1 MAKKIIFGKDARKE
15 ILKGVD
21 LLSDT
26 VKLTLGPKGN
36 NVILET
42 NNFES
47 PSIINDGVSIA
58 KEIELQNPYQNM
70 GAKLVYEAAAKT
82 NDNAGDGT
90 TTATVLAQK
99 MIRKG
104 FQFVNS
110 GAKAVSI
117 KEGILKASKEVAAKL
132 LSKSKPV
139 VTQGDIENVATISSG
154 QVEIGKII
162 ASAMEKVTKKGVIS
176 VDESK
181 GFETQLEVVQGLQY
195 DKGYVSP
202 HFVTNKD
209 NMSVEFEQAA
219 VLVTDHKINNLQEI
233 RSVLEEIVKNST
245 PLLIIASSFENDAIG
260 ALVFNKISGVFNVVA
275 TEAPGFG
282 DNQRELL
289 QDIASLTQAT
299 FISKDLNMK
308 LQNANYQHLGKISKV
323 IIKKDDTILIGTG
336 KNKSL
341 EDRIKEIENK
351 IQKALSE
358 NASEYELKNL
368 RSRLAKLSGGIAVIK
383 VGAATETELK
393 EQKLRIEDA
402 LNATQAAIMEGIV
415 VGGGKALIE
424 IYKDLKDNLTDNNV
438 DVQKGINIVL
448 ESLLS
453 PSYQIA
459 ENAGFDGDSV
469 IKEQLKQ
476 KENYGFDAK
485 EGQYVDLIQAGIVDP
500 TKVTR
505 QAVLN
510 ASSIAASLITAEAAV
525 VSIKDVGNKETTS
538 SDANNIM

>member
-1 MAKKIIFGKDARKE
+1 MVKQILFGKDARKE

-21 LLSDT
+21 ILSDT

-42 NNFES
+42 NSYES

-58 KEIELQNPYQNM
+58 KEIELSNPYQNM
-70 GAKLVYEAAAKT
+70 GAKLVYEAASKT

-99 MIRKG
+99 MIHKG

-117 KEGILKASKEVAAKL
+117 KEGIIKASREVVTRL
-132 LSKSKPV
+132 LAKSKPIE
-139 VTQGDIENVATISSG
+139 TQGDIENVATISSG
-154 QVEIGKII
+154 QKEIGHII

-181 GFETQLEVVQGLQY
+181 GFETELEVVQGLKY
-195 DKGYVSP
+195 DKGYISP
-202 HFVTNKD
+202 HFVTNKE
-209 NMSVEFEQAA
+209 NMSVDFEQAA
-219 VLVTDHKINNLQEI
+219 VLVTDHKISNLQEI
-233 RSVLEEIVKNST
+233 RSLLEEVVKNST
-245 PLLIIASSFENDAIG
+245 PLLIIAASFENDAIG

-289 QDIASLTQAT
+289 QDIAALTQAT

-308 LQNANYQHLGKISKV
+308 LQNANSQYLGKISKV
-323 IIKKDDTILIGTG
+323 VIKKDDTVLIGTE
-336 KNKSL
+336 KNKNL
-341 EDRIKEIENK
+341 EERIQEIEAK
-351 IQKALSE
+351 IQKALNE

-368 RSRLAKLSGGIAVIK
+368 KSRLAKLSGGIAIIK

-393 EQKLRIEDA
+393 EKKLRIEDA
-402 LNATQAAIMEGIV
+402 LNATQAAITEGIV
-415 VGGGKALIE
+415 VGGGKALVE
-424 IYKDLKDNLTDNNV
+424 VYKELKDNLIDSNV
-438 DVQKGINIVL
+438 DIQKGLNIVL
-448 ESLLS
+448 ESLLI
-453 PSYQIA
+453 PTYQIA

-469 IKEQLKQ
+469 VKEQLKQ
-476 KENYGFDAK
+476 KDNYGFDAK
-485 EGQYVDLIQAGIVDP
+485 EGQYVDLIKEGIVDP

-505 QAVLN
+505 QAVIN
-510 ASSIAASLITAEAAV
+510 ASSIAASIITAGAAV
-525 VSIKDVGNKETTS
+525 VAVKEKN
-538 SDANNIM
+538 DASLTPNPHNAL

>member
-1 MAKKIIFGKDARKE
+1 MAKKILFGKEARKE

-21 LLSDT
+21 ILSDT

-58 KEIELQNPYQNM
+58 KEIELSNPYQNM
-70 GAKLVYEAAAKT
+70 GAKLVYEAASKT

-99 MIRKG
+99 MIHKG

-117 KEGILKASKEVAAKL
+117 KEGITRASQEVVSKL
-132 LSKSKPV
+132 LAKSKPV
-139 VTQGDIENVATISSG
+139 ETQGDIENVATISSG
-154 QVEIGKII
+154 QKEIGRII

-181 GFETQLEVVQGLQY
+181 GFETELEVVQGLKY
-195 DKGYVSP
+195 DKGYISP
-202 HFVTNKD
+202 HFVTNKE
-209 NMSVEFEQAA
+209 NMSVEFEQAS
-219 VLVTDHKINNLQEI
+219 VLVTDHKISNLQEI
-233 RSVLEEIVKNST
+233 RSILEDVVKNST
-245 PLLIIASSFENDAIG
+245 PLLIIAASFENDAIG

-289 QDIASLTQAT
+289 QDIAALTQAT

-308 LQNANYQHLGKISKV
+308 LQNANSQYLGKISKAV
-323 IIKKDDTILIGTG
+323 IKKDDTVLIGTE
-336 KNKSL
+336 KNKTL
-341 EDRIKEIENK
+341 EERIKEIETK
-351 IQKALSE
+351 IQKAINE
-358 NASEYELKNL
+358 NASDYELKNL
-368 RSRLAKLSGGIAVIK
+368 KSRLAKLSGGIAVIK

-393 EQKLRIEDA
+393 EKKLRIEDA
-402 LNATQAAIMEGIV
+402 LNATQAAITEGIV
-415 VGGGKALIE
+415 VGGGKALVE
-424 IYKDLKDNLTDNNV
+424 VYKELKDNLIDSNA
-438 DVQKGINIVL
+438 DVQKGLNIVL
-448 ESLLS
+448 ESLLI
-453 PSYQIA
+453 PTYQIA
-459 ENAGFDGDSV
+459 ENAGFDGESV
-469 IKEQLKQ
+469 VKEQLKQ
-476 KENYGFDAK
+476 KDNYGFDAK
-485 EGQYVDLIQAGIVDP
+485 EGQYVDLINEGIVDP

-505 QAVLN
+505 QAVIN
-510 ASSIAASLITAEAAV
+510 AASIAASIITAGAAV
-525 VSIKDVGNKETTS
+525 VNVKEKNDTS
-538 SDANNIM
+538 LTPNPHNAL